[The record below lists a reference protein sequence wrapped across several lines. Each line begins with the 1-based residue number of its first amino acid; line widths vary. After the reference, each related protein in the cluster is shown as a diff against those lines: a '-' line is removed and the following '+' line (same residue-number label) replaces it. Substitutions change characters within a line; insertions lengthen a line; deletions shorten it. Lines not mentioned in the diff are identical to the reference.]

1 MQDKFYITTPI
12 YYASGSPHIG
22 HAFATL
28 YADVIARYKRKADFD
43 VFFLT
48 GLDEH
53 GSKVSEKAEEAGKQ
67 PIEFVNELA
76 EKYLDLWKTLQI
88 QNDDFIRTTS
98 ENHKIGVYK
107 FIEKINQSGDIYEGY
122 YEGLYCKGCEN
133 FVFEKDL
140 INGLCPDHFIK
151 PELIKEKNYFF
162 NLKKYLSIVREKII
176 NNDLK
181 IIPES
186 RKNEIIKI
194 IDSEIPDFS
203 ISREKVKWGIRY
215 PYDKYQTIY
224 VWVEALINY
233 VSALGFPDNE
243 NYKKF
248 WPVDA
253 HIIGVDINKF
263 HSIFWPALLLSA
275 KAPLPKEIFVH
286 GLFTVNGQKM
296 SKALGN
302 VIDPISVVNKFGSDA
317 TRYLLL
323 SQFPASEHG
332 DIKES
337 EFVEKYNADL
347 ANGIGNLFERI
358 FIMFVKYG
366 DNKKIETD
374 ISDLEIK
381 KTFEGNFKNYE
392 SHMDNFQLFEALK
405 EIFSFVRFLDK
416 YINEKSPWELYKHY
430 RSINPVMNNYYMGRI
445 VSFFTKNN
453 KESKD
458 EIDKILSDLV
468 LSAER
473 IILLL
478 EPFMPSKMEIA
489 RNFLDKLKSGEI
501 KPDEKLNLFP
511 RALS

>member
-12 YYASGSPHIG
+12 YYASGNPHIG
-22 HAFATL
+22 HAFTTL
-28 YADVIARYKRKADFD
+28 YADVVARRKRKAGFE

-98 ENHKIGVYK
+98 EKHKIGVYK
-107 FIEKINQSGDIYEGY
+107 FIEKISQSGDIYEGY

-140 INGLCPDHFIK
+140 INGLCPDHFVK

-162 NLKKYLSIVREKII
+162 NLKKYLPIVREKII

-194 IDSEIPDFS
+194 IDSGIPDFS
-203 ISREKVKWGIRY
+203 ITREKVKWGIDY
-215 PYDKYQTIY
+215 PYDKAQKIY
-224 VWVEALINY
+224 VWVEALMNY
-233 VSALGFPDNE
+233 VSALDFPDGE

-248 WPVDA
+248 WPVNA

-263 HSIFWPALLLSA
+263 HSVFWPALLLSV
-275 KAPLPKEIFVH
+275 KAPLPKKIFVH
-286 GLFTVNGQKM
+286 SLFTVNGQKM
-296 SKALGN
+296 GKALGN
-302 VIDPISVVNKFGSDA
+302 VIDPAVVVNKFDSDA
-317 TRYLLL
+317 ARYLIL

-332 DIKES
+332 DIKEG

-358 FIMFVKYG
+358 FTMVVKYG
-366 DNKKIETD
+366 DVKKIKID
-374 ISDLEIK
+374 IFDSEIK

-392 SHMDNFQLFEALK
+392 SYMENFQLFEALK
-405 EIFSFVRFLDK
+405 EIFSFVRFIDK

-430 RSINPVMNNYYMGRI
+430 RLINPVINNSYIGRI
-445 VSFFTKNN
+445 VPLSTKNN
-453 KESKD
+453 EELKN
-458 EIDKILSDLV
+458 EIDEILSDLMLGV
-468 LSAER
+468 EK

-478 EPFMPSKMEIA
+478 EPFMPSKMKFA
-489 RNFLDKLKSGEI
+489 RNFLDKLKSGGI